1 MFNNLKNLLGFIL
14 IKILLSLLIGV
25 DLVVIQAG
33 AYKIYYENKNIL
45 KIIINLIKKKSV
57 LMVNPLDPLFQVI
70 GQAYIKEVN

>member
-1 MFNNLKNLLGFIL
+1 VFNNLKNLLGFIL